1 MDMKI
6 ANSWWMYLLGAL
18 VTVFVLAGSVFFLFR
33 SLRDAKKIG
42 MDKKKINQVILS
54 STIFTIL
61 PSISILIGVIALSGK
76 IGVPVPW
83 IRLSVIGALHYET
96 SAVSAV
102 ETEFLKYG
110 VTTMTNEAF
119 VTTVFVMTLGILV
132 GPLFCLFGFKLYD
145 KKLLSKAMVAE
156 EEAVHEEVVEA
167 SEPVE
172 EAQPCDK
179 PVASEKQASLKKR
192 GFGDVLFSAAFIAMV
207 CSFTA
212 VEFSKLARGTKN
224 DAGEYTKE
232 PVSWI
237 IILSVVL
244 ITFGCMA
251 LFDLIEKKLKQKWIA
266 NFSLGLSMIIGMA
279 AAVLLGMVI

>member
-1 MDMKI
+1 MDMKV
-6 ANSWWMYLLGAL
+6 ANSWWMYLLGAV
-18 VTVFVLAGSVFFLFR
+18 VTIFVLAGSIFFLLR
-33 SLRDAKKIG
+33 SLKDAKTIG
-42 MDKKKINQVILS
+42 MDKKKVNQVILS

-61 PSISILIGVIALSGK
+61 PSISILIGIVALSGR
-76 IGVPVPW
+76 IGVPLPW

-110 VTTMTNEAF
+110 VTTMTNEVF
-119 VTTVFVMTLGILV
+119 VTSAFVMTLGILV

-145 KKLLSKAMVAE
+145 KKILSKATASNVE
-156 EEAVHEEVVEA
+156 EELDIKSEEATENKNEDALEAGEA
-167 SEPVE
+167 SQQA
-172 EAQPCDK
+172 EAVNAP
-179 PVASEKQASLKKR
+179 KKR

-212 VEFSKLARGTKN
+212 VEFSKLARGSN
-224 DAGEYTKE
+224 GAE
-232 PVSWI
+232 PMSWI
-237 IILSVVL
+237 ILASVIAV
-244 ITFGCMA
+244 TFGSMA

-279 AAVLLGMVI
+279 VAVLLGLVI